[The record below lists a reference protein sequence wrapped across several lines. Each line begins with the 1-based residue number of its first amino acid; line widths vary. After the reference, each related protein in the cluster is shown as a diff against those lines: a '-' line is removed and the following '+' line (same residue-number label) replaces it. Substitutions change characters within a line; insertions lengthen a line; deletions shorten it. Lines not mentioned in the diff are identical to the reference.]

1 MQNLYAHTEISDGAF
16 ARFQALLFE
25 RVGIRLSTEKKALL
39 CGRLAKRLK
48 ERGLRDYDDYYALI
62 AKGRDPVE
70 LQTAIDLL
78 TTNET
83 YFFREPKHFAFLSR
97 HLEQAKSAGTAVRGL
112 RVWSAA
118 CSSGEEPYSIA
129 MVLAE
134 HMTAAPW
141 EIVASDVSTRVLE
154 RARVGHYPL
163 ERAKGIPPEYLAAY
177 CLKGVGKQEGTFLI
191 DRKLRERVAFRHLNL
206 MDLPA
211 DLGTFDIVFL
221 RNVLIYFDAETKR
234 KVVERVAA
242 RITSG
247 GHLLVGHSE
256 SLNGITS
263 AIIAEA
269 PAIYRKP

>member
-1 MQNLYAHTEISDGAF
+1 MQNLYAHTDISDGAF

-62 AKGRDPVE
+62 AKGTDPVE

-83 YFFREPKHFAFLSR
+83 YFFREPKHFDFLSR
-97 HLEQAKSAGTAVRGL
+97 HLEQAKGAGTAVRGL

-134 HMTAAPW
+134 HMAAAPW

-154 RARVGHYPL
+154 RARAGHYPL

-191 DRKLRERVAFRHLNL
+191 ERKLRERVAFRHLNL

-221 RNVLIYFDAETKR
+221 RNVLIYFDVETKR

-242 RITSG
+242 RIRSG

-256 SLNGITS
+256 SLNGITN